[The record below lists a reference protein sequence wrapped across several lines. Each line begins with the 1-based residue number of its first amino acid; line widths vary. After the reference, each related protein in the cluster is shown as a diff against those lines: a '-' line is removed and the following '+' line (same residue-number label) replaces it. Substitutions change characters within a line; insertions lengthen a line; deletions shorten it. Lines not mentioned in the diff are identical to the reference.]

1 MSKKRNNFD
10 DSLITNMKTY
20 YYYVNKILELSIA
33 TFKWENLPDSVDERF
48 LEMQLMQSGKVL
60 FFRDE
65 DISPYENEQYLTLK
79 FSDAGPLDV
88 YGIPTAR
95 RAFAVNGYQ
104 NTLTNKDSVI
114 IYNNM
119 LHTNSYESIVQFAK
133 RLYNLDRIIDVNAN
147 AQKTPILIKS
157 GQKELQSLKNLYMQY
172 DGNSPVIY
180 ADTSLNTNDFQV
192 LSTQAPYVA
201 DKIYTLKT
209 EIWNECLTSIG
220 ISNVSY
226 QKKERLITDEVI
238 RSMGSTIAN
247 RYSRLNARKQACE
260 QINLMYG
267 LNIDVNFR
275 TDNLVDFGE
284 EETEVTDNE

>member
-33 TFKWENLPDSVDERF
+33 MFKWENLPDSVDERF
-48 LEMQLMQSGKVL
+48 LEMQLMQNGKVL

-65 DISPYENEQYLTLK
+65 DISAYENEQYLTLK

-88 YGIPTAR
+88 YGIPTSR

-114 IYNNM
+114 IYNNL

-133 RLYNLDRIIDVNAN
+133 RLYNLDRIIDVNSN

-226 QKKERLITDEVI
+226 QKKERLITDEVS
-238 RSMGSTIAN
+238 RSMGGTIAN

-284 EETEVTDNE
+284 ETEVTDNE

>member
-1 MSKKRNNFD
+1 MSRKRNNFD
-10 DSLITNMKTY
+10 DSLGTNMKTY
-20 YYYVNKILELSIA
+20 WYYVNKILELSIA
-33 TFKWENLPDSVDERF
+33 MFKWENLPDSVDERF
-48 LEMQLMQSGKVL
+48 LELNLMRYGKML

-65 DISPYENEQYLTLK
+65 DLSPFENDQYLTLK
-79 FSDAGPLDV
+79 FTDSGRLDV
-88 YGIPTAR
+88 YGIPTVRHAY
-95 RAFAVNGYQ
+95 ADNGYQ
-104 NTLTNKDSVI
+104 NNLTNKDSVV

-119 LHTNSYESIVQFAK
+119 LHTNSFQAIEQFAK
-133 RLYNLDRIIDVNAN
+133 RLYNLDRVIDVNAN

-180 ADTSLNTNDFQV
+180 ADTSLNTNDFQI

-201 DKIYTLKT
+201 DKLYALKT
-209 EIWNECLTSIG
+209 QIWNDCLTSLG
-220 ISNVSY
+220 ISNVGF
-226 QKKERLITDEVI
+226 QKKERLISDEVS
-238 RSMGSTIAN
+238 RSQGGTIAN

-284 EETEVTDNE
+284 ETEVEDNE